1 VDLGSSGLKSVVSS
15 PRERNFCAMISG
27 LESERVT
34 MKMVEE
40 VIAYTI
46 FDSSLM
52 HPIQLS
58 SFPFLSKLSVDKEET

>member
-1 VDLGSSGLKSVVSS
+1 
-15 PRERNFCAMISG
+15 MISG